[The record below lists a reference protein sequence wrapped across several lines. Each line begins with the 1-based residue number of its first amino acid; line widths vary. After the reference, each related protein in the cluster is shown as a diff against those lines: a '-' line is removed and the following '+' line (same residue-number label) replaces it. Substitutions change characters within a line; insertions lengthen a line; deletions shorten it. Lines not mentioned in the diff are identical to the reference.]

1 MAISMPTHN
10 DEYWHKSLECVFQEI
25 NDQAQDSVS
34 ILRQLRPDVIRE
46 LGHHPSSTIHGDI
59 LRFIDENCGPDE
71 NTTQW
76 TCTWAKIH
84 SIIMVLNR
92 NVLVLDSSDDDVKA
106 EDESS
111 IHDEHEEQHGEI
123 TTQFVEDETE
133 VENQNEEPRSDEDDE
148 QEDIPIYPTKKLDI
162 PVDEP
167 IDGYFSK
174 ECQLVEDTDA
184 NLVEDEPKIKDDLK
198 RENSVDS
205 FVQELERMEL
215 TEDTV

>member
-10 DEYWHKSLECVFQEI
+10 DEYWHKSLKCVFQEI

-59 LRFIDENCGPDE
+59 LRFIDENCGPVEE

-84 SIIMVLNR
+84 SVIMILNR
-92 NVLVLDSSDDDVKA
+92 NNLVLDCSDEDVA

-111 IHDEHEEQHGEI
+111 LHNEQEEQHGEM

-133 VENQNEEPRSDEDDE
+133 VENQNEEPRSDEDDD
-148 QEDIPIYPTKKLDI
+148 QETKKLDL
-162 PVDEP
+162 PVDEEP
-167 IDGYFSK
+167 ITLEK
-174 ECQLVEDTDA
+174 
-184 NLVEDEPKIKDDLK
+184 
-198 RENSVDS
+198 ENSVDS
-205 FVQELERMEL
+205 FMNLLEKMEF